1 MVTIPMLND
10 KITTPR
16 YLAVTFV
23 GINYINFEQLLWG
36 DVHLNRLSL
45 KYITQN
51 TLGWKDSNLGDP
63 PT

>member
-1 MVTIPMLND
+1 MVTIPMLNE

-16 YLAVTFV
+16 YLAVMFV

-36 DVHLNRLSL
+36 DVLLNRLSL

-51 TLGWKDSNLGDP
+51 TLGWKDSNLEDP